1 MSHKKKIEADYNNGV
16 ISIKKLQ
23 DQRDFYN
30 KLSKEEK
37 IEIDKKYG
45 TETEKTNNSELNL
58 KDEVE
63 KIENSSSAL
72 FYFLSILVGLLYSF
86 IKMSIDSSG
95 DLSVFYRPFTY
106 FFSQLFAVCIISLIL
121 SGIISIFNKK
131 SKFIKIFFWT
141 IFTISSLAIFG
152 FISQV

>member
-16 ISIKKLQ
+16 ISINKLQ

-63 KIENSSSAL
+63 KIENSFTAL

-86 IKMSIDSSG
+86 IKMSIDSNG
-95 DLSVFYRPFTY
+95 DFSVFYRPFTY
-106 FFSQLFAVCIISLIL
+106 FFIQLFTVCIISLIF

-141 IFTISSLAIFG
+141 IFIISSLAIYA